1 VTEAGALLLHGSCVA
16 WPEGAVLL
24 RGPSASGKSDLSLR
38 LLDHGATLVADDQV
52 GLSRQGD
59 RLMARAPDSLKGLL
73 EVRGLG
79 ILTLGCQDQAELKL
93 VIDLTDE
100 ERVERMP
107 EPLFAEF
114 LGLSLPLVRLSPWPA
129 SAADKVRL
137 AVRLA
142 SGSIMSVS

>member
-1 VTEAGALLLHGSCVA
+1 MSGDALLVHGSCVA

-38 LLDHGATLVADDQV
+38 LLDHGGQLVADDQV
-52 GLSRQGD
+52 QLRREGEA
-59 RLMARAPDSLKGLL
+59 LMASAPASLAGLL
-73 EVRGLG
+73 EVRGIG
-79 ILTLGCQDQAELKL
+79 ILSVGCVALSRLSL
-93 VIDLTDE
+93 VVDLVDE

-107 EPLFAEF
+107 EPLRAEF

-142 SGSIMSVS
+142 SGSIMSAS